1 MYDTQHIDGKWR
13 QTETENYTTGC
24 IMTQINTTRKKN
36 LSVGLL
42 LKTPS

>member
-1 MYDTQHIDGKWR
+1 MVYETKQ
-13 QTETENYTTGC
+13 QTKETDTTGC